1 MDFGNIL
8 STALA
13 TLIML
18 VVIHIAVFWM
28 IRTLYPPTTRQVA
41 PAPIV
46 VNPPQVRFMPEKT
59 ETFMQPPVLEQSQT
73 INVPTYEAPI
83 SLEAADEA
91 GITNLDDV
99 LKGTTG

>member
-1 MDFGNIL
+1 MDFGDIL

-28 IRTLYPPTTRQVA
+28 VRTLYPPAPRIA

-46 VNPPQVRFMPEKT
+46 ANPPQVTFAPMKT
-59 ETFMQPPVLEQSQT
+59 EIFTQPPVLEQTQEV
-73 INVPTYEAPI
+73 NVPTYEVPI
-83 SLEAADEA
+83 SLEAANET
-91 GITNLDDV
+91 GITNIDDV
-99 LKGTTG
+99 LQSTTG